1 MERKKSEAA
10 DRIGFGTITQVSF
23 VVCSILL
30 FAGIDAASATVIT
43 VSGSTSTDI
52 QNAVNKASSGDTVF
66 IPAGWYK
73 YTKQIYIA
81 TPNLLI
87 KGVGV
92 DPNNPTPGTYLYTD
106 KVGDSG
112 AIISIR
118 ANRKCQEITR
128 KDKKDEKDIGFCD
141 CGGCVV
147 GRGGNGR
154 VHHCHS

>member
-1 MERKKSEAA
+1 MYKKKNIPINREKGEEMRRPN
-10 DRIGFGTITQVSF
+10 RILGINISF
-23 VVCSILL
+23 MMSLAFVLL
-30 FAGIDAASATVIT
+30 FAGLDVASATVIT

-73 YTKQIYIA
+73 YTEQIYVV

-92 DPNNPTPGTYLYTD
+92 HSNNPTAGTYLYTD
-106 KVGDSG
+106 EVGDSG

-118 ANRKCQEITR
+118 ANRKGQR
-128 KDKKDEKDIGFCD
+128 
-141 CGGCVV
+141 
-147 GRGGNGR
+147 R
-154 VHHCHS
+154 

>member
-1 MERKKSEAA
+1 MEGKKSEAA

-30 FAGIDAASATVIT
+30 FAGLDAASATVIT

-52 QNAVNKASSGDTVF
+52 QNAVNKASSGDAVF

-73 YTKQIYIA
+73 YTEQIYVA

-92 DPNNPTPGTYLYTD
+92 HSNNPTPGTYLYTGE
-106 KVGDSG
+106 VGDSG
-112 AIISIR
+112 GIISIR
-118 ANRKCQEITR
+118 ANRK
-128 KDKKDEKDIGFCD
+128 
-141 CGGCVV
+141 
-147 GRGGNGR
+147 
-154 VHHCHS
+154 